1 LLIKHHTTT
10 LCKHVPT
17 IETIIKCK
25 TKNLNFCLLVFFFY
39 WGILVLLQSIVFQA
53 KENQE
58 INDKLIE
65 AARDTTK
72 YIYLYLFNYYRK
84 FSNLD

>member
-1 LLIKHHTTT
+1 MYQQLKRLLNVKQ
-10 LCKHVPT
+10 KFV
-17 IETIIKCK
+17 
-25 TKNLNFCLLVFFFY
+25 NLSFFY

-72 YIYLYLFNYYRK
+72 YIYPYLFNYYK
-84 FSNLD
+84 NFLI